1 MPASAGM
8 ISEILVRNGYATYLL
23 GKWHLSPQGEN
34 QMGSTRER
42 WPLGRGFER
51 FYGFLGGET
60 DQYHPDLVYDNHQ
73 VDPPRTPEQ
82 GYHIT
87 EDLADKAELFINDL
101 RAAHPEKPFFMWFA
115 PGACHA
121 PHQAPKS
128 FIDAYRGKFDKGWD
142 VWREEVF
149 ARQKKSGL
157 LPSDTILS
165 ERPHWVPEWASL

>member
-101 RAAHPEKPFFMWFA
+101 RAAHP
-115 PGACHA
+115 
-121 PHQAPKS
+121 
-128 FIDAYRGKFDKGWD
+128 
-142 VWREEVF
+142 
-149 ARQKKSGL
+149 
-157 LPSDTILS
+157 
-165 ERPHWVPEWASL
+165 